1 MAARN
6 PRARAAA
13 LAGLALAVAGAVVKT
28 AGGLLHGSRALL
40 VDGVTSVASIASG
53 ALLVYWLGRASLPPD
68 SDHHYG
74 HERLAYGAVAY
85 TLALYSFAAGVGFA
99 VLAHAAPYEVDAGAA
114 AYAAAGLAFYAGAVV
129 AYRLAGP
136 QGASVAA
143 FTSSEILESIVSMA
157 AAAGG
162 ATLGYLVDYT
172 GAWLI
177 EAFIVYEAAKQAGG
191 LVSSLSDRVDAEA
204 VAAARRE
211 LESRGFTISRLR
223 LRRVVPGKYHG
234 DAVVAPPPGMP
245 PDVADLLAD
254 EASSAL
260 ESRGIDLTIHVDV
273 ARTRGGRD
281 RVPR

>member
-1 MAARN
+1 MFS
-6 PRARAAA
+6 ARAAA
-13 LAGLALAVAGAVVKT
+13 LAGLALAVAGAVVKL

-40 VDGVTSVASIASG
+40 VDGVTCVASIASG
-53 ALLVYWLGRASLPPD
+53 VLLVYWLGRASLPPD

-99 VLAHAAPYEVDAGAA
+99 VLAHTAPYEVEAGAV
-114 AYAAAGLAFYAGAVV
+114 AYAAAGLAFYAGAVA

-136 QGASVAA
+136 QGAAVAA
-143 FTSSEILESIVSMA
+143 FTASEVLESLVSMA
-157 AAAGG
+157 AAVGG
-162 ATLGYLVDYT
+162 AALGYLVDYA

-177 EAFIVYEAAKQAGG
+177 EAFIAYEAARQAGE
-191 LVSSLSDRVDAEA
+191 LVTSLSDRADAEA

-211 LESRGFTISRLR
+211 LEARGFRVSRLR

-234 DAVVAPPPGMP
+234 DAVVTPPPGMP

-254 EASSAL
+254 EAAATL
-260 ESRGIDLTIHVDV
+260 ETRGIDLTVHVDV
-273 ARTRGGRD
+273 AGAHGPGK